1 MEISLI
7 LLCNVLILI
16 TFNCLVTNVLILSI
30 FWLISAYINSIILLF
45 MLNMN
50 LIGSI
55 LLIVYVGAIAIL
67 FIFSIM
73 MINFIKVKN
82 NTLSQYNV
90 ILVFMISLFLLLKM
104 KNLSPWLNFFID
116 NYSTNNFFI
125 IENISMWFYQISSI
139 YIIVSSLSLLL
150 PMIGVLNYK

>member
-1 MEISLI
+1 
-7 LLCNVLILI
+7 
-16 TFNCLVTNVLILSI
+16 
-30 FWLISAYINSIILLF
+30 

-104 KNLSPWLNFFID
+104 KNLSP
-116 NYSTNNFFI
+116 
-125 IENISMWFYQISSI
+125 
-139 YIIVSSLSLLL
+139 
-150 PMIGVLNYK
+150 

>member
-50 LIGSI
+50 LIGAI

-82 NTLSQYNV
+82 NVLSQYNV
-90 ILVFMISLFLLLKM
+90 IFVFMLSLFLLLKM

-125 IENISMWFYQISSI
+125 IENMSMWFYQISSI

>member
-1 MEISLI
+1 
-7 LLCNVLILI
+7 
-16 TFNCLVTNVLILSI
+16 
-30 FWLISAYINSIILLF
+30 

-50 LIGSI
+50 LIGAI

-104 KNLSPWLNFFID
+104 KNLSP
-116 NYSTNNFFI
+116 
-125 IENISMWFYQISSI
+125 
-139 YIIVSSLSLLL
+139 
-150 PMIGVLNYK
+150 

>member
-50 LIGSI
+50 LIGAI

-82 NTLSQYNV
+82 NVLSQYNV
-90 ILVFMISLFLLLKM
+90 IFVFMISLFLLLKM

>member
-50 LIGSI
+50 LIGAI

-82 NTLSQYNV
+82 NTLFQYNV

>member
-50 LIGSI
+50 LIGAI

-90 ILVFMISLFLLLKM
+90 ILVFMTSLFLLLKM

>member
-45 MLNMN
+45 MLSMN
-50 LIGSI
+50 LIGAI

>member
-50 LIGSI
+50 LIGAI

-82 NTLSQYNV
+82 NVLSQYNV
-90 ILVFMISLFLLLKM
+90 IFVFMISLFLLLKM

-125 IENISMWFYQISSI
+125 IENMSMWFYQISSI

>member
-50 LIGSI
+50 LIGAI

-125 IENISMWFYQISSI
+125 IENMSMWFYQISSI

>member
-50 LIGSI
+50 LIGAI

-82 NTLSQYNV
+82 NVLSQYNV
-90 ILVFMISLFLLLKM
+90 IFVFMISLFLLLKM

-116 NYSTNNFFI
+116 NYSTSNFFI

>member
-50 LIGSI
+50 LIGAI

-82 NTLSQYNV
+82 NILSQYNV
-90 ILVFMISLFLLLKM
+90 IFVFMISLFLLLKM

>member
-7 LLCNVLILI
+7 LSCNVLILI

-50 LIGSI
+50 LIGAI

>member
-50 LIGSI
+50 LIGAI

-90 ILVFMISLFLLLKM
+90 ILVFMMSLFLLLKM

>member
-50 LIGSI
+50 LIGAI